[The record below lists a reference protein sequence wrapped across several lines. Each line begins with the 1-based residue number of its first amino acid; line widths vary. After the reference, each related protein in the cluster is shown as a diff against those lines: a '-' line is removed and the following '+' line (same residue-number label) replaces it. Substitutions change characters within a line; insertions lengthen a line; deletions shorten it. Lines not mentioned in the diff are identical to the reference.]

1 MSNKP
6 NVVPTKEQ
14 KLEAE
19 ERAKIDA
26 YEKEKPVVMN
36 EIYSGAFKQ
45 TDTPYT
51 HLSAVDAMRK
61 RTDEQMKMREEIGVV
76 KHPELAEKPA
86 PRVLSKNEQEIL
98 EIRKKAEEQMRIR
111 DEHLANNVSQTQSY
125 QNQFSEAYNR
135 TPETTKKVV
144 DNNFTPKQ
152 SQTYMEPKNFGQ
164 IPNDIDPYIS
174 QLSQPDYN
182 TAFDVIPLPSKGKVY
197 KDIKPSIKVSY
208 MTTADEN
215 ILTSPNLLQS
225 GQFLEILINRKI
237 LEPIR
242 YKDLLVGDRNA
253 IMIWLRA
260 TAYGEMY
267 PVTLFDENDIPFD
280 TEINLNDLK
289 IKELGVEPDSEGL
302 FDFTFPISKNR
313 IKFRLLTC
321 GLNDEL
327 EEILDK
333 EKEMGIPVNNASTY
347 RMERMIVEVNGERDR
362 NLIRNFVNTVRI
374 ADAKAFND
382 YIDKIDCGVDMNIE
396 VSTPGGGSIKTF
408 LPINLNFFWPDFKL

>member
-1 MSNKP
+1 
-6 NVVPTKEQ
+6 
-14 KLEAE
+14 
-19 ERAKIDA
+19 
-26 YEKEKPVVMN
+26 
-36 EIYSGAFKQ
+36 
-45 TDTPYT
+45 
-51 HLSAVDAMRK
+51 
-61 RTDEQMKMREEIGVV
+61 
-76 KHPELAEKPA
+76 
-86 PRVLSKNEQEIL
+86 
-98 EIRKKAEEQMRIR
+98 
-111 DEHLANNVSQTQSY
+111 
-125 QNQFSEAYNR
+125 
-135 TPETTKKVV
+135 
-144 DNNFTPKQ
+144 
-152 SQTYMEPKNFGQ
+152 MEPKNFGQ